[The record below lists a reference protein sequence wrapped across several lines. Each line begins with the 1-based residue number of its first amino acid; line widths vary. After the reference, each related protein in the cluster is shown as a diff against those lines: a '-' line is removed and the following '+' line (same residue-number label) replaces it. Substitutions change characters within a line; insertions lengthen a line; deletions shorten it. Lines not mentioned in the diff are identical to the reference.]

1 MNCSLRWRQAE
12 DQPAASRID
21 VVEAEHVGKEG
32 AIGLGIA
39 AEEDEVRPVDHLHMF
54 AALERLVLAARQSMD
69 GFDRSGAGPART
81 LRYHSGR
88 SGGAMDGP

>member
-39 AEEDEVRPVDHLHMF
+39 AEEDEVRPVDHVHILPLWCTDSWRGN
-54 AALERLVLAARQSMD
+54 AAHAARVSPYDTMSVI
-69 GFDRSGAGPART
+69 GRRFVGA
-81 LRYHSGR
+81 
-88 SGGAMDGP
+88 